1 MSAHTIKKSSGS
13 AALFILIYQWA
24 GFLPLAGIIMA
35 LFLYLIVSRPL
46 IPATLKAAGIPFLFA
61 VFLIALVSTL
71 TSNAFPFSAWN
82 VAKDGYFF
90 IAPVLLLVTGLTFL
104 RSEADVTHLFQTA
117 IYVLTL
123 TSIIAYSDFLFGG
136 AITNVSLQSRYT
148 YALNSGPSTLAL
160 LLILSLHPTL
170 SSLHRDKKAPS
181 LLVFNLLLI
190 IVSLSRINMAI
201 SLISLIFI
209 YSRSRLAPLLSF
221 AIVLLLTVLQLLEIM
236 PSLTMREASSQA
248 SFFDKLLGS
257 FAEFRLSNYS
267 SMSDINDNWRGYE
280 AYLGTQVVE
289 QAGPIAR
296 LIGVGFGSYAEGP
309 FDDKL
314 QNIPFFHN
322 GFVTIYLKA
331 GFLGL
336 IAFALFIFKLYRLA
350 GAANREGRRT
360 GDPRIKRAAV
370 TIVLMTNAILLQTL
384 ATHGVYY
391 SKTTLGLFFIGL
403 AFYSLQFARQDLVA
417 NGRSDVRSGT

>member
-1 MSAHTIKKSSGS
+1 MSAHTIKNSSAF
-13 AALFILIYQWA
+13 AALFILIYLWA
-24 GFLPLAGIIMA
+24 GFLPLAGIMIA

-46 IPATLKAAGIPFLFA
+46 ILATLKAAGIPFLFA

-104 RSEADVTHLFQTA
+104 KSEADVTSVFRTA

-123 TSIIAYSDFLFGG
+123 TSIIMYSDFLFGG
-136 AITNVSLQSRYT
+136 GITNVSLLSRYT
-148 YALNSGPSTLAL
+148 YALDSGKSTLAL

-170 SSLHRDKKAPS
+170 SSLRRDNKATS

-190 IVSLSRINMAI
+190 IVSLSRINIAI

-209 YSRSRLAPLLSF
+209 YSHSKWAPRLSIAV
-221 AIVLLLTVLQLLEIM
+221 VLLLTVSPLFQIM
-236 PSLTMREASSQA
+236 PSLKMREASSQA
-248 SFFDKLLGS
+248 SFFDKVLGS

-267 SMSDINDNWRGYE
+267 SMSDINENWRGYE

-289 QAGPIAR
+289 QAEPIAR
-296 LIGVGFGSYAEGP
+296 LIGVGYGSYAVSP
-309 FDDKL
+309 FDHKL
-314 QNIPFFHN
+314 QIIPFFHN

-360 GDPRIKRAAV
+360 GNPTIKKAAV
-370 TIVLMTNAILLQTL
+370 TIVLMTNAILFQTL
-384 ATHGVYY
+384 TTHGVYY

-403 AFYSLQFARQDLVA
+403 AIYSLQFARRDLVA